1 MEELTDQRLT
11 QEIMQEL
18 FKEKSV
24 LTQNKKPG
32 EKIKKISQNVHK
44 FLALNT

>member
-18 FKEKSV
+18 FKGKSV
-24 LTQNKKPG
+24 LTQNKKP
-32 EKIKKISQNVHK
+32 
-44 FLALNT
+44 